1 LIPQPV
7 SGKGLPLAKP
17 EEVGM
22 SDERMDRVSAAVQKL
37 IDDKQIAGA
46 VTIVARR
53 GKVVH
58 FEEQGMQDIAAGR
71 RM

>member
-1 LIPQPV
+1 
-7 SGKGLPLAKP
+7 
-17 EEVGM
+17 M

-46 VTIVARR
+46 VTIVALR